1 MKLKKGFE
9 LATILRLLRSAT
21 ISSAGESP
29 QFRFAEFELV
39 ISILESA
46 VLFNPSIPE
55 GERRGLLSSSA
66 FKTTNIGLFKEESFL
81 RAFNSA
87 QANYLKTPPIRFVL
101 ATNLGIIG
109 RLDSLVR
116 TFAST
121 RVTLTSAS
129 RSSPRFNRGEIQEL
143 IAENTRYS
151 NEGLANVSIS
161 LSARNTTEA
170 FEEGRQAVD
179 FLRGVWNFSLN
190 QYSQSFTQGPVFR
203 PVSKI
208 LPGPFG
214 SLHFVN
220 GELAAT
226 EIWYETNSMKPEWFY
241 RIGKSWG
248 KALRNER
255 AIRSRLMHIK
265 YRSDIEMALSRYD
278 RALDNVDPNLAFQ
291 GLWGLVEFLSNS
303 EGQYDQ
309 LAKRLCFL
317 AADKEYE
324 IQKHI
329 FQHLRDVRNQ
339 LIHKDVRRSSINTYL
354 SQLDWFARNM
364 IRFHI
369 RSGKRFSNL
378 PEAAALLD
386 CPTDVAEL
394 KRISSRLNLAMEI
407 QSRERST
414 RKGNDR

>member
-9 LATILRLLRSAT
+9 FATILRLLSSAT

-29 QFRFAEFELV
+29 RFRSTEFELA
-39 ISILESA
+39 ISLLESA
-46 VLFNPSIPE
+46 VPFNPSIPE
-55 GERRGLLSSSA
+55 AERRGLLSSCA
-66 FKTTNIGLFKEESFL
+66 FEAAKIGSFKEDSFI
-81 RAFNSA
+81 RAFNTA

-116 TFAST
+116 NLAST
-121 RVTLTSAS
+121 RVTVTS
-129 RSSPRFNRGEIQEL
+129 RPSPKFNRGEIEDL
-143 IAENTRYS
+143 IVENMRYS
-151 NEGLANVSIS
+151 TEGLATVLIS

-170 FEEGRQAVD
+170 FDEGRQAAD
-179 FLRGVWNFSLN
+179 FLRGVWNISLNQFSLN
-190 QYSQSFTQGPVFR
+190 FSQGPIFR

-208 LPGPFG
+208 LPGPFM
-214 SLHFVN
+214 SVHFVN
-220 GELAAT
+220 GELAAK
-226 EIWYETNSMKPEWFY
+226 EIWYETNFMKPEWFY

-255 AIRSRLMHIK
+255 AIRSRLTHIK
-265 YRSDIEMALSRYD
+265 YRSDIEMALSRYA

-309 LAKRLCFL
+309 LAKRLCFF
-317 AADKEYE
+317 AARKEYE

-339 LIHKDVRRSSINTYL
+339 LTHKDVRRSSINTYL

-369 RSGKRFSNL
+369 RSGKRFSSL

-394 KRISSRLNLAMEI
+394 KKISSRLNLAMEI
-407 QSRERST
+407 QSRE
-414 RKGNDR
+414 